1 MMKRKFLAVILPI
14 IGCATLV
21 GSGFSA
27 WYFSDTV
34 ISVPGKNGIAVDF
47 GEQITTGNLSIGIN
61 EGSDVREGTQL
72 VLDQGGADVK
82 AVNYTDRGIFFTND
96 ANATD
101 ATAQSAFN
109 LKINATYGDDETLN
123 LARLNANELKIEI
136 RVDIEIS
143 NRLLKYVEVNRDA
156 KFNVTRKVEG
166 LGTDEKFGITTETTG
181 AVYTTYSYVY
191 YPSLKDYTTQ
201 AGDTWTLT
209 MDVSTKEVEENGGL
223 VNSYLTYKKTTT
235 DEGGYLT
242 GGKPTTT
249 YEYNAMVR
257 DLTVNKPEGEHF
269 VINYSIGL
277 VADLTTGA

>member
-1 MMKRKFLAVILPI
+1 MMKRKFLAVVLPI
-14 IGCATLV
+14 VGCATLV

-34 ISVPGKNGIAVDF
+34 ISDNGNNGIAVDP

-61 EGSDVREGTQL
+61 VDSDVKEGTKL

-96 ANATD
+96 DNATD
-101 ATAQSAFN
+101 ATEQNAFN
-109 LKINATYGDDETLN
+109 LMIDATYGDDETLN

-136 RVDIEIS
+136 RVDIQIS
-143 NRLLKYVEVNRDA
+143 NPLLKYVEVNRDA
-156 KFNVTRKVEG
+156 KFSVTRNVEG
-166 LGTDEKFGITTETTG
+166 SGTDEKFGIETETTG
-181 AVYTTYSYVY
+181 DVYTTYSYVY
-191 YPSLKDYTTQ
+191 YPSLEDYTTE

-209 MDVSTKEVEENGGL
+209 MDVATKVAEENGGL
-223 VNSYLTYKKTTT
+223 VNSYLTYKETTT
-235 DEGGYLT
+235 DQTGYLT

-249 YEYNAMVR
+249 YEYNAMIQ
-257 DLTVNKPEGEHF
+257 DLNVNKPEGEHF

-277 VADLTTGA
+277 VADLTPGA